1 MRPTVALLIAV
12 SLFLG
17 ACTPAVV
24 ATPTTPPTAT
34 LLQPIEET
42 VDISLDSTKIPGC
55 LDLAETFE
63 IFVTTV
69 FRGQQQQQSAE
80 FAWRRVG
87 ANSPDVEV
95 LNIDQGVKFVMG
107 LHQTASMTV
116 KVNFE
121 TDSGAKTFS
130 EKVALFRF
138 DGLDGQG
145 RACFSWA
152 TLKNPSGR

>member
-69 FRGQQQQQSAE
+69 FRGQQQQQSAP
-80 FAWRRVG
+80 VM
-87 ANSPDVEV
+87 AN
-95 LNIDQGVKFVMG
+95 
-107 LHQTASMTV
+107 
-116 KVNFE
+116 
-121 TDSGAKTFS
+121 
-130 EKVALFRF
+130 
-138 DGLDGQG
+138 
-145 RACFSWA
+145 
-152 TLKNPSGR
+152 